1 MELKKE
7 YIIDYYNKFYENND
21 FSYYSKK
28 ISLKLL
34 KTICN
39 NLSIPKGAKILDIG
53 CGTGFYT
60 DLFRQLG
67 YNSVGI
73 DISQTAIE
81 KARYKYPNSTFNVAD
96 ALNLPYDKNYFDIIF
111 MFGCSVVNTDNL
123 SRIDEIIQYL
133 LQYIIDNGTI
143 VLIGGTDFSGKRSE
157 KSEWYNHTW
166 DQLKEISYNKRYS
179 IKGPFLS
186 HLRLIYYFG
195 CLGYSR
201 IVTLLFYYFITLL
214 LRFSF
219 QKKVFYFI
227 NK

>member
-7 YIIDYYNKFYENND
+7 YIINYYNKFYEEND

-34 KTICN
+34 TTICN
-39 NLSIPKGAKILDIG
+39 SLNVPKRSKILDIG

-60 DLFRQLG
+60 DLFKQLG

-81 KARYKYPNSTFNVAD
+81 KAKSKYPDSNFAVAD
-96 ALNLPYDKNYFDIIF
+96 ALNLPYDKNYFDVIF
-111 MFGCSVVNTDNL
+111 MFGCSIVNTDNL
-123 SRIDEIIQYL
+123 NKINGVIQYL
-133 LQYIIDNGTI
+133 LEYITDKGTI
-143 VLIGGTDFSGKRSE
+143 VLIGGTDFSGGRSE

-166 DQLKEISYNKRYS
+166 DQLKEISSNKKYL

-186 HLRLIYYFG
+186 HLKIVNYLEQ
-195 CLGYSR
+195 LGYSK
-201 IVTLLFYYFITLL
+201 FITLI
-214 LRFSF
+214 LRCKIFKF

>member
-7 YIIDYYNKFYENND
+7 YIIDYYNKFYESND

-39 NLSIPKGAKILDIG
+39 SLSIQKGSKILDIG

-73 DISQTAIE
+73 DISQTAIA
-81 KARYKYPNSTFNVAD
+81 KAKAKYLDSNFTVED
-96 ALNLPYDKNYFDIIF
+96 ALNLSYDQNYFDIIF
-111 MFGCSVVNTDNL
+111 MFGCSIVNTDNL
-123 SRIDEIIQYL
+123 SKIDEVIKYL
-133 LQYIIDNGTI
+133 LEYVNDKGAI
-143 VLIGGTDFSGKRSE
+143 VLIGGTDFSGNRTE

-166 DQLKEISYNKRYS
+166 DQLKEISSDKKYS
-179 IKGPFLS
+179 IRGPFLS
-186 HLRLIYYFG
+186 HLRIIGFLGRF
-195 CLGYSR
+195 GYSE
-201 IVTLLFYYFITLL
+201 LITLI
-214 LRFSF
+214 LRCKFFKF
-219 QKKVFYFI
+219 QRKVFYFI
-227 NK
+227 NNRMVI

>member
-1 MELKKE
+1 MELKKD
-7 YIIDYYNKFYENND
+7 YIINYYNKFYESND
-21 FSYYSKK
+21 FSYYSKE
-28 ISLKLL
+28 ISVKLL

-39 NLSIPKGAKILDIG
+39 DMSLANGAKVLDIG

-60 DLFRQLG
+60 DLFRQIG

-81 KARYKYPNSTFNVAD
+81 KARSKYPDSNFGVAD
-96 ALNLPYDKNYFDIIF
+96 ALNLPYDKEYFDVIF

-123 SRIDEIIQYL
+123 NKIDEVIKYL
-133 LQYIIDNGTI
+133 LEYVTDTGII

-166 DQLKEISYNKRYS
+166 NQLKEISCNKKYS
-179 IKGPFLS
+179 INGPYLS
-186 HLRLIYYFG
+186 HLRIINYLGRI
-195 CLGYSR
+195 GYSKF
-201 IVTLLFYYFITLL
+201 VTLI
-214 LRFSF
+214 LRCNFFKF